1 MEEIQEIKKVSDY
14 VWQIPKTGA
23 MNVPGVIYVSEKLL
37 SKIKEDKT
45 LIQLRNVA
53 CLPGIIKHALI
64 MPDAHEGF

>member
-1 MEEIQEIKKVSDY
+1 MEGIQELKKVSEY

-23 MNVPGVIYVSEKLL
+23 MKVPGVIYASEKLL

-53 CLPGIIKHALI
+53 CLKGIIEHALI